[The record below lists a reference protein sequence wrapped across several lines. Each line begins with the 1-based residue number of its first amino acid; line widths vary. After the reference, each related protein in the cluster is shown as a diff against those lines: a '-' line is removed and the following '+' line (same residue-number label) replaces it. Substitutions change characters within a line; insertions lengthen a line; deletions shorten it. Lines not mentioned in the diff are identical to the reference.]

1 MSGYPFSA
9 VLGMDEMR
17 LALLL
22 NAVSPAIGGVLVRG
36 EKGTAKSTAV
46 RALAGLL
53 PPVDRVAA
61 CRFACDPAAPD
72 PGCPDGPHPAGST
85 AEHRPARLVE
95 LPVGAAE
102 DRVVGSL
109 DLEKALAEG
118 VRAYEPGLLAA
129 AHRGVL
135 YVDEVNL
142 LHDHLVDLLLDAA
155 AMGRCHVEREGVS
168 VSHAARF
175 LLVGTMNPE
184 EGELRPQLLDRFG
197 LTVEVAA
204 SRDPAVRAEVVRRRL
219 AADADPAGFAAG
231 WAEADAEV
239 ARRVAAARRRLPG
252 VALPDAALRQIAEVC
267 AAFDVDGM
275 RADIVTARTAVAH
288 AAWQGRDRVGADDVR
303 VAARLA
309 LPHRRRRDPFDTPG
323 LDEQRLD
330 EALRRAREQHPDD
343 DPDDHGPDGGPDGGP
358 GPDGDPRGSGGGSD
372 GAGSDPDGPGQP
384 ARGKGGADGRD
395 RSGGSDEDGR
405 PGSPDDGRA
414 GAGRDGRWPAN
425 GRSGEGTGDGRFN
438 DGRTGEGRADGT
450 GRDHRTGGDRADWT
464 GHDDPSGDG
473 RAAADPDR
481 SGHPGDDA
489 GGDEADAHRPGG
501 GAPHGGGD
509 RGRPHARRFRP
520 GGRPG
525 DPDHAE
531 GGTVAVP
538 DRGLRARL
546 LTAPGVGEGVP
557 GRRSRARTGRG
568 HTTGARVPAG
578 PAGALHLP
586 ATVRAAAPHQAARGR
601 TGGPLRLRPSDVREA
616 VREGREGNLVLFVVD
631 ASGSMGARQRMAA
644 VKGAVLAL
652 LTDAYQRRDKV
663 AVVAFRGAGAQ
674 TLLPA
679 TSSVLAAS
687 ARLAE
692 LPTGGRTPLAEGL
705 LAAADLLRVE
715 RLRDP
720 RRRPLVLVVTDGRAT
735 AGRRPLDRA
744 ARAAA
749 VLAATGAPC
758 VVVDCE
764 SGPVRLHLARR
775 LAHQLHAPHHHLADV
790 ASDPLVGL
798 TTRSA
803 A

>member
-1 MSGYPFSA
+1 MTTYPFSA
-9 VLGMDEMR
+9 VLGMDDMR

-46 RALAGLL
+46 RALAALL
-53 PPVDRVAA
+53 PPVDRVAG

-72 PGCPDGPHPAGST
+72 PSCPDGPHPGAP
-85 AEHRPARLVE
+85 AVERRPARLVE

-109 DLEKALAEG
+109 DLEKALGEG
-118 VRAYEPGLLAA
+118 VRAFEPGLLAA

-168 VSHAARF
+168 VSHASRF

-197 LTVEVAA
+197 LTVEVGA
-204 SRDPAVRAEVVRRRL
+204 SRDPAVRVEVVRRRL
-219 AADADPAGFAAG
+219 AADADPAGFAAR
-231 WAEADAEV
+231 WAEADAQV
-239 ARRVAAARRRLPG
+239 ARRVAVARQRLAN
-252 VALPDAALRQIAEVC
+252 VLLPDAALRQIAEVC

-275 RADIVTARTAVAH
+275 RADIVTARTALAH
-288 AAWQGRDRVGADDVR
+288 AAWHGRDAVTVEDVR

-323 LDEQRLD
+323 LDEKRLD
-330 EALRRAREQHPDD
+330 EALDRVRDD
-343 DPDDHGPDGGPDGGP
+343 DPDDDPGGSGGPDGGP
-358 GPDGDPRGSGGGSD
+358 GSGPAGGGSGGPNGGPDAGGGAPDDGDAGGSAPAGGHGEAAHGPGPGRDGDPGRDGGD
-372 GAGSDPDGPGQP
+372 GTWPDRPGEGDRPDGPG
-384 ARGKGGADGRD
+384 
-395 RSGGSDEDGR
+395 
-405 PGSPDDGRA
+405 
-414 GAGRDGRWPAN
+414 
-425 GRSGEGTGDGRFN
+425 GEGDWPDG
-438 DGRTGEGRADGT
+438 
-450 GRDHRTGGDRADWT
+450 
-464 GHDDPSGDG
+464 
-473 RAAADPDR
+473 
-481 SGHPGDDA
+481 
-489 GGDEADAHRPGG
+489 PGG
-501 GAPHGGGD
+501 GDAGPGRGTPAGPSGAGGGD
-509 RGRPHARRFRP
+509 TDEDAPARA
-520 GGRPG
+520 RPG
-525 DPDHAE
+525 DA
-531 GGTVAVP
+531 GQAVAVP
-538 DRGLRARL
+538 RQGLKARL
-546 LTAPGVGEGVP
+546 LTAPWVGDGVP

-568 HTTGARVPAG
+568 RTTGARVPTG
-578 PAGALHLP
+578 RSGALHLP

-601 TGGPLRLRPSDVREA
+601 VCGPLRLRPDDVREA

-631 ASGSMGARQRMAA
+631 ASGSMGARTRMAA

-663 AVVAFRGAGAQ
+663 AVVAFRGAAAQ

-705 LAAADLLRVE
+705 LAAAELLRVE

-735 AGRRPLDRA
+735 AGDRPLDRA

-764 SGPVRLHLARR
+764 SGPVRLGLARR
-775 LAHQLHAPHHHLADV
+775 LAAQLDAAHHRLDEVTTAPLATLAAGRPTPTPASRRAPHA
-790 ASDPLVGL
+790 
-798 TTRSA
+798 RSA
-803 A
+803 ADLGDERPPEGPFPIKIAAAATATAVGGGGENRSVA